1 MSEQRS
7 RQPRHARE
15 GRSIADAVGAYL
27 RSQGHSEVSLL
38 GAVWRLWDD
47 VVGADVAEH
56 ARPLALRDDVLV
68 VAVDHPSWA
77 TQLAFFAAPL
87 LGQLEERLG
96 EHVAGRVE
104 VTVRGRSD
112 LG

>member
-1 MSEQRS
+1 MTKQWS
-7 RQPRHARE
+7 RQLDQAPE
-15 GRSIADAVGAYL
+15 GRRLADAVGAYL

-38 GAVWRLWDD
+38 GGVWRSWDD
-47 VVGADVAEH
+47 VVGDDVAAH
-56 ARPLALRDDVLV
+56 ARPLALRHDVLV

-77 TQLAFFAAPL
+77 TQLAFYAASL

-96 EHVAGRVE
+96 QHVASRIE